1 MTSINNEE
9 CSSIVTPP
17 DFVHNM
23 LPSVLII
30 DPSVAEIENLAMYL
44 ATSKR
49 CYNVYVYSM
58 DLNDS
63 QWLGKALSESSAVI
77 VNTVDNASSLF
88 KDTLAVQKTSY
99 YYGHKNF
106 LMNPNRLEQPVDY
119 FVNNDSESNKL

>member
-1 MTSINNEE
+1 MTTINNEE
-9 CSSIVTPP
+9 CSNVVTPP

-30 DPSVAEIENLAMYL
+30 DPSVTEIENLAMYL
-44 ATSKR
+44 ATSTQ

-58 DLNDS
+58 NLNDS
-63 QWLGKALSESSAVI
+63 QWLTKALSESSAVI
-77 VNTVDNASSLF
+77 VNTVDNEFSLF
-88 KDTLAVQKTSY
+88 KDKLAVQKTSY

-119 FVNNDSESNKL
+119 FVSNSAKK